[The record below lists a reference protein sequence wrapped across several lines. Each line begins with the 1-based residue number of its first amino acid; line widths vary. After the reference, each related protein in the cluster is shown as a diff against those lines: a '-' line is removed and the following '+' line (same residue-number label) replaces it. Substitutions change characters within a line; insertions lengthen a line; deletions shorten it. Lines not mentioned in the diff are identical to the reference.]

1 MAHPHYAEPVVE
13 SEGAPARA
21 AALRRLDLSAAVDLS
36 CGPMPAKRRRRTGRP
51 RDLTMRETREALL
64 EAGLAEFAERGLDA
78 PSLDG
83 ICARA
88 GFTRGAFYVHFRDR
102 TDFLVAA
109 TEHVLGRLF
118 DAVIATG
125 DQAHDLERS
134 IERFM
139 TAVSEFAKAGTS
151 RRNPGPLGGLH
162 FHHVLEAC
170 ARSPKIRAR
179 VVGLLQEAVG
189 RLSQATAAGQAVNA
203 VRRDVDPRQ
212 AATVLIG
219 GAIGL
224 LASVEL
230 GVPLDIDSGR
240 KTVLALLSPPGRAG

>member
-1 MAHPHYAEPVVE
+1 MRHP
-13 SEGAPARA
+13 SPARKGGA
-21 AALRRLDLSAAVDLS
+21 TGRDRLDLPGAVDLYMA
-36 CGPMPAKRRRRTGRP
+36 PMPTKARRRAGRP
-51 RDLTMRETREALL
+51 RDLTKRETREALL
-64 EAGLAEFAERGLDA
+64 EAGLAEFAAHGLDA

-88 GFTRGAFYVHFRDR
+88 GYTRGAFYVHFRDR
-102 TDFLVAA
+102 DDFLVAA
-109 TEHVLGRLF
+109 TEHVVGRLF

-139 TAVSEFAKAGTS
+139 GAMDEVAKFGTS
-151 RRNPGPLGGLH
+151 RRNPGPLGGLQ
-162 FHHVLEAC
+162 FHRILEAC

-212 AATVLIG
+212 LATVLIG
-219 GAIGL
+219 GAMGL
-224 LASVEL
+224 LASVEM
-230 GVPLDIDSGR
+230 GVPLDIDTGR
-240 KTVLALLSPPGRAG
+240 KTVVTLLGPGRPRTH